1 MRRLKKF
8 GLNFHPDAIRR
19 ANPTVEQLAERNLWK
34 MLKEIEEEG
43 IGQTGHLSRSIGIHL
58 DPATTRY

>member
-1 MRRLKKF
+1 
-8 GLNFHPDAIRR
+8 
-19 ANPTVEQLAERNLWK
+19 

-43 IGQTGHLSRSIGIHL
+43 IGQTGHLSRSIGIH